1 MRHERLAAPDGRVV
15 TVPGGFSFAACL
27 LPPLWMIYHR
37 LWLHLAV
44 WILGAIAA
52 FFGIVCLALEAMGPG
67 PWLWMAQVFACLSI
81 GCLTLIPGALGNR
94 WRIRRLKR
102 LGFKPLGDGD

>member
-44 WILGAIAA
+44 WILGAVAA

-67 PWLWMAQVFACLSI
+67 LGLGCGWLRFSLACPS
-81 GCLTLIPGALGNR
+81 GAS
-94 WRIRRLKR
+94 
-102 LGFKPLGDGD
+102 P